1 VQRDEIMQ
9 RLTRIIADRLGSTGD
24 RSGIVEESCLG
35 RDHELNDAKRDEL
48 RAELNKVF
56 GVSLSAEDLSP
67 DAMADMGA
75 LADLIRARGAVPV
88 QAGVESGVIRSAR
101 AEELGDV
108 LELQRRAFAAVAE
121 RVGDME
127 IAPMVQTMPDI
138 IREFESGIVLVYEQ
152 GGRIVGSVRAQ
163 VRDSVAHVGRLIV
176 DPRWQH
182 RGIGTRLMR
191 ELENRVEGCASYE
204 LFTGEEFPELVRLYK
219 ALGYRVVGTVLMD
232 AVPMVMMSKQS
243 PAQQHGTRRER

>member
-1 VQRDEIMQ
+1 MQRDEIMQ

-35 RDHELNDAKRDEL
+35 RDHELNDAKRDEI

-56 GVSLSAEDLSP
+56 GASLSAEDLSP

-152 GGRIVGSVRAQ
+152 DGRKRSGRCCPRRRRSDLIPRSFLPARSAL
-163 VRDSVAHVGRLIV
+163 SCWAVGRSKELFRCRNRRR
-176 DPRWQH
+176 PSGCH
-182 RGIGTRLMR
+182 RPASRR
-191 ELENRVEGCASYE
+191 RPCRCPEENRVM
-204 LFTGEEFPELVRLYK
+204 
-219 ALGYRVVGTVLMD
+219 ALLR
-232 AVPMVMMSKQS
+232 AVAAGLRP
-243 PAQQHGTRRER
+243 PAAP